1 MMKMSA
7 VSGKIKKVLHDKRVI
22 LALILLIAGLIL
34 VSVSKKDTGG
44 DSEQNNAVSGSA
56 SFAVLSGEFEERI
69 EKLCESIDGIDKAHV
84 MLTLDTSEEYVY
96 AADSEKNGDSYKS
109 EMVLIDGGDGTVK
122 LYAVCPRVRGVAVV
136 CTGGDKASVKKTVT
150 ECLSAALGIPST
162 KISVAGA
169 K

>member
-1 MMKMSA
+1 MVEFS
-7 VSGKIKKVLHDKRVI
+7 VIPEKIKKI
-22 LALILLIAGLIL
+22 LRNKTAIFALILLILGLIF
-34 VSVSKKDTGG
+34 VSVSNKNTSGNN
-44 DSEQNNAVSGSA
+44 EQNCAASDSA
-56 SFAVLSGEFEERI
+56 SFAVLSGELEEKI
-69 EKLCESIDGIDKAHV
+69 QKLCESIDGIDKAHV

-122 LYAVCPRVRGVAVV
+122 LYAVCPKVRGVAVV
-136 CTGGDKASVKKTVT
+136 CTGGDKASIKKTVT
-150 ECLSAALGIPST
+150 ECLSSALGIPST

>member
-1 MMKMSA
+1 MSA
-7 VSGKIKKVLHDKRVI
+7 VLGKIKKILRDKRLI
-22 LALILLIAGLIL
+22 LALLLLIAGLIL
-34 VSVSKKDTGG
+34 VSVTKKNSGG
-44 DSEQNNAVSGSA
+44 DPEQNNTASDSA
-56 SFAVLSGEFEERI
+56 SFAVLSGELEERI
-69 EKLCESIDGIDKAHV
+69 RKLCESIDGIDKAHV

-109 EMVLIDGGDGTVK
+109 EMVLIDSGDGTVK

-150 ECLSAALGIPST
+150 ECLSSALGIPST